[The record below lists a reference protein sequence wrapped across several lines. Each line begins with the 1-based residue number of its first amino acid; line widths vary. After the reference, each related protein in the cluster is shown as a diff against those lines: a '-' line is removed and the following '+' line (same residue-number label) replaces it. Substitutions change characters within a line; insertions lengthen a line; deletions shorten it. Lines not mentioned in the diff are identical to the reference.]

1 MRRRS
6 RRARHTQGTHGGT
19 EWTHGTSAQQ
29 RVGVGRG
36 IKSGGDDVVGC
47 DGREPPRGKT
57 GILALPQWHPLLHP
71 PLSSLCTPAPLD
83 CNLPTICLLTCTL
96 LFCPAVLLAA
106 ASIRLHLQWW
116 LPRHVCAPCRQ
127 CCLGGNSLKSL
138 GCACRSW
145 VWQAPAGTKRSPV
158 GGMVPLMPVM
168 WKARRANTA
177 RDVRAVEASAE
188 HTLKGRYGHYA
199 CARGRGPGGTVGLN
213 PRTQVIAS

>member
-1 MRRRS
+1 MVKESQDGNQHASAKQKGTSHTGHPRRHRMDTWHKRTAARGCWQGNQVRWG
-6 RRARHTQGTHGGT
+6 RRCWVRWTGTTQGQNRHP
-19 EWTHGTSAQQ
+19 
-29 RVGVGRG
+29 R
-36 IKSGGDDVVGC
+36 
-47 DGREPPRGKT
+47 PPSM
-57 GILALPQWHPLLHP
+57 APPPAP
-71 PLSSLCTPAPLD
+71 PLSSLRTPAPLD
-83 CNLPTICLLTCTL
+83 CHLPTICLLTCTL

-127 CCLGGNSLKSL
+127 CCLGGNKSL

-158 GGMVPLMPVM
+158 GGMAPLMPVM

-188 HTLKGRYGHYA
+188 HTLKGR
-199 CARGRGPGGTVGLN
+199 
-213 PRTQVIAS
+213 